1 MEPTANSTTLAG
13 AAGVENRTLRER
25 VYDTLRE
32 DILSGRLRPGAEL
45 SEVALSDRLGVSR
58 APIREALSRLRAAGL
73 VTMRPR
79 RGAHVSVLTRQEF
92 VDAYQV
98 REALESLAARLTAG
112 HLHDGDL
119 DELEALHQEMR
130 AAVEDVAVDR
140 FFELNRRFHAA
151 LVALSGNGRLVAVH
165 GELLEQ
171 MGRYTAPSLSLRG
184 NLDRSLVEHEQILD
198 ALRSRDG
205 DAAAVAVRRHIQVP
219 QASAELV
226 ADEILERVGTPKASD
241 DFAGHELAG

>member
-1 MEPTANSTTLAG
+1 MEPTANSSTPAG
-13 AAGVENRTLRER
+13 ALENRTLREL

-45 SEVALSDRLGVSR
+45 SEVALSERLGVSR

-73 VTMRPR
+73 VTLRPR

-92 VDAYQV
+92 LDAYQV
-98 REALESLAARLTAG
+98 RQALESLAARLAAE
-112 HLHDGDL
+112 HLEDGDL
-119 DELEALHQEMR
+119 DELEALHREMR
-130 AAVEDVAVDR
+130 VAVEEVAVDR
-140 FFELNRRFHAA
+140 FFELNRRFHTA
-151 LVALSGNGRLVAVH
+151 LVALSDNGRLIAVH
-165 GELLEQ
+165 GQVLEQ

-198 ALRSRDG
+198 ALRRSDG
-205 DAAAVAVRRHIQVP
+205 DAAAAAVRHHIQVP

-226 ADEILERVGTPKASD
+226 ADEILERVGTPEVSD
-241 DFAGHELAG
+241 SFAGHGLAG